1 MVSNE
6 VTSFVGTETVNRFIQ
21 DEGDRMEVEKLVRKA
36 TTGNDKAYLELFQ
49 HYEEMIYRTAY
60 LHVGN
65 KEDAL
70 DVVQETAYLS
80 FKSIQSLREPQY
92 FKTWLIKIA
101 INCSLQVL
109 KQRNKLVPFE
119 TGESGDIVSNQDYK
133 DDEEIA
139 LTLTLNDLI
148 EKLDTNEKS
157 VIMLKYYQDYT
168 IQSIA
173 ELMNLPLGSTKT
185 ILYRGLGKLR
195 QRLAGGDIG

>member
-1 MVSNE
+1 MD
-6 VTSFVGTETVNRFIQ
+6 I
-21 DEGDRMEVEKLVRKA
+21 EKLVRKA
-36 TTGNDKAYLELFQ
+36 QKGNDKAYLQLFQ
-49 HYEEMIYRTAY
+49 HFEETIYRTAY
-60 LHVGN
+60 VHVGN

-101 INCSLQVL
+101 MNCSMNVL
-109 KQRNKLVPFE
+109 RQRNKIIPFE
-119 TGESGDIVSNQDYK
+119 SEDAEQLSGVR
-133 DDEEIA
+133 DDDGGEEIA
-139 LTLTLNDLI
+139 LSLTLNDLI

-173 ELMNLPLGSTKT
+173 ELLNLPLGSTKT
-185 ILYRGLGKLR
+185 ILYRGLNKLR
-195 QRLAGGDIG
+195 QRLTRGEIS